1 MNSTESIP
9 QVWDD
14 ERDGQ
19 FFRITASIFSTSYCY
34 GASVL
39 LASYDTD
46 DLVDADFASASY
58 DVEPAEAQTAT
69 SPSAVPAD
77 QTAR

>member
-9 QVWDD
+9 QVRDD
-14 ERDGQ
+14 DRDGQ
-19 FFRITASIFSTSYCY
+19 FFRLTSSVFSTSFCY

-46 DLVDADFASASY
+46 DLVAADPVSASY
-58 DVEPAEAQTAT
+58 DVEPAEAQTAA
-69 SPSAVPAD
+69 SPSTVPVD
-77 QTAR
+77 HTAR

>member
-19 FFRITASIFSTSYCY
+19 FFRITASIFSTSFCY

-46 DLVDADFASASY
+46 DLVADDFVSASY
-58 DVEPAEAQTAT
+58 DVEPAEAQTAAT
-69 SPSAVPAD
+69 ASVPVEH
-77 QTAR
+77 TTR

>member
-1 MNSTESIP
+1 MNSIESIP

-14 ERDGQ
+14 ERDDQ
-19 FFRITASIFSTSYCY
+19 FFRLTTPLFTTDFSY

-46 DLVDADFASASY
+46 DEF
-58 DVEPAEAQTAT
+58 TAT
-69 SPSAVPAD
+69 GASIAGDTAD
-77 QTAR
+77 QSSQLDSTSRIAKGAAR